1 MSNMSN
7 TEKIKQ
13 LRETT
18 GLSLGQIKKALDEAG
33 GDAARAVDILKA
45 HGIAVAEKK
54 SARQVKEG
62 VVESYIHSTRKLG
75 ALVEILCETDFVAR
89 NAEFQKLAHEL
100 AMQIAATKPGTTEDL
115 LSQQFIKDQ
124 NITIKDLI
132 NQYIAKLGENI
143 QVGSFQIFEI

>member
-1 MSNMSN
+1 MSN

-33 GDAARAVDILKA
+33 GDSAKAVDILKA
-45 HGIAVAEKK
+45 NGVAVAEKK

-62 VVESYIHSTRKLG
+62 VVDAYIHSTKKLG

-89 NAEFQKLAHEL
+89 NSEFQKLAHEL
-100 AMQIAATKPGTTEDL
+100 AMQIAATRPRTTEDL
-115 LSQQFIKDQ
+115 LSQEFIKDQ

-132 NQYIAKLGENI
+132 NQHIAKLGENI